1 MKNALFERPRHDYF
15 RKKVY
20 NCIKKLLFLTIFSYL
35 SYITAF
41 YI

>member
-1 MKNALFERPRHDYF
+1 MHYLKGLDMIILE
-15 RKKVY
+15 KKVY
-20 NCIKKLLFLTIFSYL
+20 NCIKKILFLTFFSYL